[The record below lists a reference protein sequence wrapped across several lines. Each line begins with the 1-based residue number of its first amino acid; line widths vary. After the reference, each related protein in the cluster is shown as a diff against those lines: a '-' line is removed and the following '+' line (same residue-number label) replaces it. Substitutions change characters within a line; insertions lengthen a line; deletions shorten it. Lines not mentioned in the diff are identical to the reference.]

1 NASAVKR
8 FRPAAGM
15 LPKPLTCLGSP
26 GPRSM
31 EPAGPGKRARNW
43 LRRSTV
49 RPKKVILCVDDNER
63 DLSIRAFVLESHGY
77 KVVRAG
83 TCDQALDILRVG
95 GIDLVLS
102 DLVLPR
108 MDGNEL
114 IRQMKQI
121 NPEVP
126 TILFSAQ
133 VTSFDRARYA

>member
-1 NASAVKR
+1 
-8 FRPAAGM
+8 M
-15 LPKPLTCLGSP
+15 
-26 GPRSM
+26 
-31 EPAGPGKRARNW
+31 
-43 LRRSTV
+43 

-133 VTSFDRARYA
+133 VTSFDRARYADAFLPKGACSMFQILERIRIMVQRKRGPKKGTLSAIIAAKEAVTA